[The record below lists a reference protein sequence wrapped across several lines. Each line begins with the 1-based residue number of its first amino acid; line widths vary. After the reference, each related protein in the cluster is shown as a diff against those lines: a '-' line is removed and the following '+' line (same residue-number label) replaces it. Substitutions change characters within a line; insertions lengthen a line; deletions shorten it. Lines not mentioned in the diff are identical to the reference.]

1 MKILLVD
8 DEIDL
13 TDSLKE
19 VLSKENFSVD
29 VANDP
34 YDGLEFLKISKY
46 DLIILDIMMPKLN
59 GYEFL
64 KKIREEKNDTSVI
77 FLSAKSELNDKLQGL
92 ELGADDY
99 LPKPFSSKEL
109 VARIRAIIR
118 RNNKNSNNIVEF
130 HGLKLNLS
138 NYTLEYGDKKVL
150 LANKEFQILELFML
164 NPNKVYSTN
173 DILNNVW
180 SYESYSDITTVWT
193 FLSNLRK
200 KIASICPNVQIK
212 LNRGLGYSLEYVQKA
227 EN

>member
-193 FLSNLRK
+193 F
-200 KIASICPNVQIK
+200 
-212 LNRGLGYSLEYVQKA
+212 
-227 EN
+227 